1 MLKYIIE
8 LADEN
13 ATNANHY
20 LNKIKYFGLL
30 NVAASLYFLSK
41 I

>member
-1 MLKYIIE
+1 MFKYIIE
-8 LADEN
+8 LVDEN
-13 ATNANHY
+13 ASDGTHN